1 MKNLLAFLLWGG
13 LSCLPLGAQSQTL
26 PAEEAL
32 LPREKALLWKISG
45 ADLPQP
51 SYLYGTIH
59 LIGKEDFHLSDS
71 LLAALDSAQEVVFEV
86 DLEQINNLPAQMGL
100 LMKTFMEGDL
110 TLRDLLSE
118 EDYALVEAHFRKMG
132 LPLFLFERMKPLFLS
147 VFASAD
153 LSPEGLSL
161 GEAVSYEFELMDLA
175 RAKGKRM
182 GGLETIE
189 FQMSIFDSIPYQE
202 QAQMLVETIRSGGGE
217 GGELEKMVQLYK
229 DQDIQAM
236 VELMGGEE
244 AGGFQDYEHLLLT
257 LRNRNWIPIME
268 EKMRQG
274 PVLFAVGAGHL
285 AGAEGVIALLR
296 RQGYTVQAIAPRT
309 KP

>member
-1 MKNLLAFLLWGG
+1 MKRLLSLLLLSGLATLPLLA
-13 LSCLPLGAQSQTL
+13 QTH
-26 PAEEAL
+26 PPEDSF
-32 LPREKALLWKISG
+32 LPREKALLWRITG
-45 ADLPQP
+45 PELPQP

-71 LLAALDSAQEVVFEV
+71 LLAALDRAQEVVFEV

-100 LMKTFMEGDL
+100 LMKTFMDGDL

-118 EDYALVEAHFRKMG
+118 QDYALVEEHFRKMG

-147 VFASAD
+147 VFASAA
-153 LSPEGLSL
+153 LSPDGLSL
-161 GEAVSYEFELMDLA
+161 GQAVSYEFELMDLA

-189 FQMSIFDSIPYQE
+189 FQMSIFDSIPYRE
-202 QAQMLVETIRSGGGE
+202 QAQMLVETIRNGSE
-217 GGELEKMVQLYK
+217 GADLEKMVHLYK

-244 AGGFQDYEHLLLT
+244 AGGFEDYEHLLLT

-268 EKMRQG
+268 EKMHKG
-274 PVLFAVGAGHL
+274 SVLFAVGAGHL
-285 AGAEGVIALLR
+285 AGADGVIALLR
-296 RQGYTVQAIAPRT
+296 QKGYSVQAVAPKT
-309 KP
+309 QP